1 MDKIIVTTVGV
12 LGIAFVFWFFLA
24 KKENAVAAEG
34 EIDIEVKG
42 GYSPDVISIPVGK
55 PIKINFTRK
64 DESTCLEEVV
74 ISDFKIRKLLPMNEK
89 TTIEITPDKTG
100 EYKFSCGMG
109 MFHGKILV
117 K

>member
-1 MDKIIVTTVGV
+1 MDKIIITVVGV
-12 LGIAFVFWFFLA
+12 LGMGFVLWFFLA

-42 GYSPDVISIPVGK
+42 GYSPDIISVPAGK
-55 PIKINFTRK
+55 PIKLNFIRK

-74 ISDFKIRKLLPMNEK
+74 LSDFKVCKFLPMNEK
-89 TTIEITPDKTG
+89 TTIEITPEKPG
-100 EYKFSCGMG
+100 EYKFICGMS
-109 MFHGKILV
+109 MYHGKLIA